1 MEVIVDKLD
10 NRWNQDRKKIS
21 YKEIS
26 NFHKKQMI
34 ELMEKLR
41 TFKEWKI

>member
-10 NRWNQDRKKIS
+10 NRWNQGRKKIN

-26 NFHKKQMI
+26 NFHKEQMI
-34 ELMEKLR
+34 ELIEKLR
-41 TFKEWKI
+41 TFKERKI